1 MPNRNTL
8 NKYEMLVTE
17 IHRLAK
23 KKTPEMSDMRVKK
36 MAMLIASLSSNHS
49 WKTFRFLHEGGDMDR
64 LCMLDEAKNA
74 FSEGWKNITESDVE
88 EVVNANTSEHVF
100 SMWLYNIVDKEQR
113 NEFKTIHKKLRSEFA
128 DGLEPIERL
137 MD

>member
-8 NKYEMLVTE
+8 NKYEMLVTD

-23 KKTPEMSDMRVKK
+23 KKAPELSDMQVKK

-49 WKTFRFLHEGGDMDR
+49 WKTYRFLHEGGEMDR
-64 LCMLDEAKNA
+64 LCMLDEAKHA
-74 FSEGWKNITESDVE
+74 FAEGWKNITESDIE
-88 EVVNANTSEHVF
+88 EVVNSNMSSHTFAT
-100 SMWLYNIVDKEQR
+100 WLYNIVDKEQR
-113 NEFKTIHKKLRSEFA
+113 SEFKIIHQRLRSEFA

-137 MD
+137 VD